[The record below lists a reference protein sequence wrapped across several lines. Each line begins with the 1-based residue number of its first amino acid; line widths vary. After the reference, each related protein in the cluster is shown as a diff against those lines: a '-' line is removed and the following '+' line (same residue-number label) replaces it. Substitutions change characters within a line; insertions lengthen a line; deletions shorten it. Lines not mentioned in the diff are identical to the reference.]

1 MLVTGHSAHFNN
13 PKTIFRIILLLIFF
27 FSNFS
32 FSQIYPNHH
41 VDSLLTT
48 GITELINQDYIAAQN
63 SFLTLNKNYPDIPFG
78 KIYLVALQIAK
89 SLDLKLPYNT
99 GYIDSN
105 LNAALRIS
113 ETRYNNNPSVWNKY
127 FIALSKGY
135 LAYYAAIN
143 RNWLSAL
150 NQGYDSMKDFDDCLS
165 QDSSFYD
172 CYIAIGTFEYWKS
185 KKVEFL
191 NWLPFFNDESQKG
204 IEFLYKAIEHN
215 SYNKYL
221 AVYSLQWVLIN
232 EKRYKDVVKIS
243 EKALKDYPN
252 NRTFR
257 WALGRAYE
265 EIDIRKSIEVYQ
277 NILNSYE
284 KDTLTAFNDILL
296 KHLIAQQ
303 YEKIGEFQKSINLCD
318 EILNVTN
325 LGDYKVDY
333 LKRRIER
340 VKKLK
345 ARLEQEIKD
354 QK

>member
-1 MLVTGHSAHFNN
+1 MQVTGHSAHFKTS
-13 PKTIFRIILLLIFF
+13 KTIFEIFLLVFF

-32 FSQIYPNHH
+32 FSQSYPNHQ

-48 GITELINQDYIAAQN
+48 GINELINQKYNYAQN
-63 SFLTLNKNYPDIPFG
+63 TFLTLSNNYPDIPFG
-78 KIYLVALQIAK
+78 RIYLVALQIAK

-99 GYIDSN
+99 AYIDSN
-105 LNAALRIS
+105 LNAALKIS
-113 ETRYNNNPSVWNKY
+113 EARYNNNPTAWNKY

-135 LAYYAAIN
+135 LAYFAALN

-165 QDSSFYD
+165 RDSSFYD

-191 NWLPFFNDESQKG
+191 NWMPFFSNESQKG
-204 IEFLYKAIEHN
+204 IELLYKAIDHN

-221 AVYSLQWVLIN
+221 AVYSLQWILIN
-232 EKRYKDVVKIS
+232 EKRYRDVVNIT
-243 EKALKDYPN
+243 EKTLKDYPN
-252 NRTFR
+252 NRTFK

-265 EIDIRKSIEVYQ
+265 EIDVRKSIEVYQ

-284 KDTLTAFNDILL
+284 KDTLTAYNDILL

-303 YEKIGEFQKSINLCD
+303 YEKIGEFQKSIKLCD
-318 EILNVTN
+318 EILSVAK

-333 LKRRIER
+333 LERRVER
-340 VKKLK
+340 VKDLK
-345 ARLEQEIKD
+345 ARLEQEIQN